1 MPGEFYIKGKTEKAN
16 IKGLEDRL
24 DSPVFGLAVLK
35 TLIDAA
41 NGRLDDGTS
50 GLAALKALLDAMKDE
65 LEDPGSGLTGLLAEI
80 NANEV
85 KIDIIDALVDV
96 IKTQTDKLAGAA
108 TVTGSVTQNW
118 QAAEQDMVTIGA
130 NGVSYK
136 LHMGLIDI
144 SALAGNISIRAYHQI
159 NGAERRIFPVPAN
172 TTFTAAASAP
182 GIPLIDTSGVITE
195 ALRVTVQSDN
205 AADNGQPVGYEY
217 KLEAM

>member
-108 TVTGSVTQNW
+108 TVTDSVTQNW

-136 LHMGLIDI
+136 LHMCLIDI